1 VAAAAGGGFELGTE
15 GKLEGVKDP
24 QANGTEER
32 RGLLK
37 KKKGTR
43 SCARILLDLTSL
55 TAMNF
60 KKPCFNY

>member
-1 VAAAAGGGFELGTE
+1 MAAAAGGGFELGTE

-37 KKKGTR
+37 QTKKR
-43 SCARILLDLTSL
+43 EREVAHAFFWI
-55 TAMNF
+55 
-60 KKPCFNY
+60 